1 LALQGAVGIYTMAPL
16 KSGCLVHFDTRLAF
30 SLLELMLGASP
41 SGESPTLERHLT
53 TIEMSILKT
62 TMTMLAGELERAL
75 RPVAALQV
83 SLARVENNFRMVS
96 IVEPEAEVLV
106 CRFALRLGGEEA
118 GCLRCIVP
126 YLSLEP
132 LRDKFRG
139 LVRVAQATTRGWARQ
154 FARELLTMECA
165 VAARSGLIPMTIRRL
180 LALRAGEVIDLP
192 YNPDQPLTVLV
203 EDRPLFTA
211 IAGERDGRRA
221 FHVTMAQPDPTG
233 PSSAHTL
240 DPAETAELLRGEPDR
255 SDNGADGL
263 VRDLEFLYD
272 VPLQVSVEVGRARI
286 LLKDLLQMGEGS
298 VVELDKMAGE
308 PLDLYVNSRLIARG
322 EAVRVGDKFGIR
334 LTEVVSQSDRLEKL
348 G

>member
-1 LALQGAVGIYTMAPL
+1 MEPILSREEIADLLAAVKAGRIPVEQPAGGRPARSGRTLPTRAVDLVRTYERSRESGESRLPNFDIVLDTFARNLGVSLTNALQRSFTAAREEILVSTFHESLEELALQGAVGIYTMAPL

-139 LVRVAQATTRGWARQ
+139 LVRVAQATTRGWARL

-211 IAGERDGRRA
+211 IADERDGRRA
-221 FHVTMAQPDPTG
+221 FHVTGRHCNSKGG
-233 PSSAHTL
+233 PH
-240 DPAETAELLRGEPDR
+240 
-255 SDNGADGL
+255 GA
-263 VRDLEFLYD
+263 
-272 VPLQVSVEVGRARI
+272 
-286 LLKDLLQMGEGS
+286 
-298 VVELDKMAGE
+298 
-308 PLDLYVNSRLIARG
+308 
-322 EAVRVGDKFGIR
+322 
-334 LTEVVSQSDRLEKL
+334 T
-348 G
+348 